1 MGKIK
6 EIYTDIQEKI
16 GEDIDITQEI
26 FNQHLVEIGIIKEK
40 KNIEEEE

>member
-26 FNQHLVEIGIIKEK
+26 FNQHLVEIGIVKEK